1 MILVSIWRGS
11 AVRWPRSAAAGTR
24 QVELQRMVASWLLVI
39 TVEVLVLVLMV
50 MVVVVVVM
58 LMVGAVVVARI
69 LLQMGM
75 HFIDRLGTA
84 VAAGSGYHLPATD
97 RKRRRRLLAL
107 S

>member
-50 MVVVVVVM
+50 MVVVVVM
-58 LMVGAVVVARI
+58 LMVRAVVVARI

>member
-50 MVVVVVVM
+50 MVVVVM

>member
-39 TVEVLVLVLMV
+39 TVEVLVLVVMV
-50 MVVVVVVM
+50 MVVVVVM

-97 RKRRRRLLAL
+97 RK
-107 S
+107 

>member
-11 AVRWPRSAAAGTR
+11 AVRWPRSGAAGTR

-50 MVVVVVVM
+50 MVVVVVVVM

-97 RKRRRRLLAL
+97 RKR
-107 S
+107 

>member
-50 MVVVVVVM
+50 MVVVVM
-58 LMVGAVVVARI
+58 LMVRAVVVARI